1 MPMIAV
7 ARIARTKQLDDADSV
22 RRHQRTDLRARD
34 RAHTAARHEIDSL
47 SRLVIAALRAI
58 SGVHGSHPVGDT
70 AAKSVEQQASDPL
83 RPTFIRRRP
92 PIGDRQRVVS
102 GKSVAVRVELR
113 GTRTLKKKK

>member
-34 RAHTAARHEIDSL
+34 RAHTAARHEIDRL

-58 SGVHGSHPVGDT
+58 SGVHGSHHVGDT
-70 AAKSVEQQASDPL
+70 AAKSVEQQARDPL
-83 RPTFIRRRP
+83 RPKFIRTRRAL
-92 PIGDRQRVVS
+92 GSARDWESVGE
-102 GKSVAVRVELR
+102 GKR
-113 GTRTLKKKK
+113 